1 MLRKLSYALAVAAF
15 IGMVGLVGAQV
26 TGTKSA
32 PSAVVSPTAKVKPP
46 TMEERVTE
54 LAKGHDKILA
64 DLKNVK
70 ANQAKILA
78 ELKDI
83 KATLAEIL
91 RLSKVIFNRM
101 DRR

>member
-1 MLRKLSYALAVAAF
+1 MLRKLSYALTVAVF

-32 PSAVVSPTAKVKPP
+32 PSAVVSPTTKAKPP
-46 TMEERVTE
+46 TMEERVAE

-64 DLKNVK
+64 ELKELK
-70 ANQAKILA
+70 ANQNKILA

-83 KATLAEIL
+83 KTDLAEVL
-91 RLSKVIFNRM
+91 RLCKIIFNRM